1 MISHIHAIRSN
12 NRHRIHVNRLPLHDG
27 QEHDQV
33 VFHRLGSEDE
43 MARRTNASRLY
54 DDQTALCSQLASPT
68 ASRTRRYNSAD
79 EFDNEELQNV
89 LDDIVNNTL
98 MILEGYYKKQQE

>member
-12 NRHRIHVNRLPLHDG
+12 NRHRIHVNRLTFHDG

-33 VFHRLGSEDE
+33 VFHRIGSEDE
-43 MARRTNASRLY
+43 MTRRTNTTRL
-54 DDQTALCSQLASPT
+54 QEGRATLCSTTPVFT
-68 ASRTRRYNSAD
+68 SRARQYNSVD

-98 MILEGYYKKQQE
+98 MILEGYKKQQE

>member
-12 NRHRIHVNRLPLHDG
+12 NRHRIHVNRMHFHDG

-33 VFHRLGSEDE
+33 VSHRIGSEDE
-43 MARRTNASRLY
+43 MARRTNASRL
-54 DDQTALCSQLASPT
+54 QEGRATLCSTTPVFT
-68 ASRTRRYNSAD
+68 SRARQYNSTD
-79 EFDNEELQNV
+79 EIDNEELQNGV

-98 MILEGYYKKQQE
+98 MILEGCYKKQQE